1 MKMSLIGYAS
11 PPYGSKER
19 LLPSGSAP
27 FDQVHRQHQAISHH
41 LDGPRHV
48 DGLCHDSAK
57 LREILDSDRISNS
70 IEAFSR
76 PPQGWLRK
84 VSLRNPTSV
93 FIISRDRAARAST
106 YGRGIDPLAG
116 RSTVSPSSPPAGGL
130 RAAGLR
136 KRQRGPFL
144 EALAGMR

>member
-1 MKMSLIGYAS
+1 MS
-11 PPYGSKER
+11 
-19 LLPSGSAP
+19 
-27 FDQVHRQHQAISHH
+27 
-41 LDGPRHV
+41 PRHMGERNACSQVAQRLATRYIVNIKQYRTISMDLGNV
-48 DGLCHDSAK
+48 DGLCYDTAK
-57 LREILDSDRISNS
+57 LREILDSDRITNS

-106 YGRGIDPLAG
+106 NGRGIDPLAG
-116 RSTVSPSSPPAGGL
+116 RSTVSPPSPPAGGL